1 MENTTEILSLGL
13 DRLDKKQ
20 ALKAFANG
28 AELSL
33 FVQQEDGRVRMHDY
47 LPTHKD
53 GTNQNLRIFAVPDD
67 GGGVEYVVADKVL
80 RI

>member
-1 MENTTEILSLGL
+1 MEITTEILSLGL

-47 LPTHKD
+47 LPTNKD
-53 GTNQNLRIFAVPDD
+53 GTNQNLRIFAVPD
-67 GGGVEYVVADKVL
+67 GGEVEYVVADKVL

>member
-1 MENTTEILSLGL
+1 MKNTTEILSLGL
-13 DRLDKKQ
+13 DRLDKEQ

-33 FVQQEDGRVRMHDY
+33 FVQQENGKVRMHDY
-47 LPTHKD
+47 QPTNKT
-53 GTNQNLRIFAVPDD
+53 GINQDLRIFAVPDERD
-67 GGGVEYVVADKVL
+67 GVEYVVADKVL